1 VASSKAKSTT
11 WRLKK
16 LDDLSLLLGNDKK
29 AKATITRDQKVFE
42 LDLSIPSDVHTW
54 RLSYTNS
61 DHAHQARTSAWLDGT
76 ANNAGNHAGN
86 AG

>member
-1 VASSKAKSTT
+1 
-11 WRLKK
+11 LKK
-16 LDDLSLLLGNDKK
+16 LDDLSMLLGNDKK

-61 DHAHQARTSAWLDGT
+61 DHAHLARTSAWLDGA

-86 AG
+86 AGNPG